1 MIELLNIIFRNDCL
15 TIMPNS
21 SANFS
26 EPSTSISL
34 LDRANQG
41 DSLAWKNLVQVY
53 GAIVYAWARR
63 SGCQRAD
70 AADVVQ
76 DVFVSLSKGLAKF
89 DATSEGSTFRGW
101 LWTITRNKI
110 ADIRRRQSSQPS
122 AKGGSS
128 AQAMLAN
135 MATSESSLH
144 EPESDPPTS
153 AHEDQQQ
160 ILARTLALIRVRFDP
175 ISWQAFWRTAV
186 EHQDAASV
194 ALELNISRWAVY
206 KAKSRVLHALRTEFS
221 GIVQFD

>member
-1 MIELLNIIFRNDCL
+1 MEFLLNTFCRDDCL
-15 TIMPNS
+15 KIMPNS
-21 SANFS
+21 SANSS
-26 EPSTSISL
+26 EPLTSLSL

-41 DSLAWKNLVQVY
+41 DTLAWKNLVQVY
-53 GAIVYAWARR
+53 GAIIYAWVRR

-89 DATSEGSTFRGW
+89 DAAMEGSTFRGW

-110 ADIRRRQSSQPS
+110 ADLRRRQANQPS
-122 AKGGSS
+122 AQGGSS
-128 AQAMLAN
+128 AQARLAQV
-135 MATSESSLH
+135 ATSESSCHELH
-144 EPESDPPTS
+144 SDPPTS

-160 ILARTLALIRVRFDP
+160 VLARTLALIRVRFDP
-175 ISWQAFWRTAV
+175 TSWQAFWRTAV
-186 EHQDAASV
+186 EHHDAATV

-221 GIVQFD
+221 GIIQLD